1 MPIDDLIKLKSFIK
15 TFHDSTCMYIDND
28 FTKEQLQEFAI
39 SSYNQSDLFLSLIN
53 QLIDKIEDK

>member
-1 MPIDDLIKLKSFIK
+1 MPIDDLIKLKFFIK
-15 TFHDSTCMYIDND
+15 TFQDSTCMYIDND
-28 FTKEQLQEFAI
+28 FTKEQLQEFVI